1 MKKLLKI
8 TFQYMDDFSNGKWK
22 EQECVCS
29 SIKECKELYGLGIDC
44 SYKIVKVEELN
55 EGSR

>member
-8 TFQYMDDFSNGKWK
+8 TFQYMDDYSKGWK

-44 SYKIVKVEELN
+44 SYRIIKVEELN
-55 EGSR
+55 KEEE